1 MITKPVQN
9 DIRQVIVSR
18 YCSNCPL
25 KVLSSEVSSSS
36 SVYSMRSLRSSLAT
50 SNLATSSRAVKQ
62 ASAVTAYTAVPRQ
75 TLNLV
80 EAQVGEPSNIFQS
93 LRKYFYASA

>member
-1 MITKPVQN
+1 M
-9 DIRQVIVSR
+9 
-18 YCSNCPL
+18 
-25 KVLSSEVSSSS
+25 LSSEVSSSS

-62 ASAVTAYTAVPRQ
+62 TSAVTAYTAVPRQ

>member
-25 KVLSSEVSSSS
+25 NVLSPEVSSS